1 MDTRRSTLRKLICA
15 GAFTAALTGTAAA
28 QFPMPSVNL
37 EQDKQRT
44 PDQIEKDRQLD
55 KAYQSA
61 TKKIPDQSVSNDPWS
76 GVRPTPPAAPEKKKQ
91 QASQGKKHA
100 E

>member
-1 MDTRRSTLRKLICA
+1 M
-15 GAFTAALTGTAAA
+15 GAAVFTAALTGTAFA
-28 QFPMPSVNL
+28 QLPMPSINL
-37 EQDKQRT
+37 EQEKRRS
-44 PDQIEKDRQLD
+44 PEEIEKDRQID

-61 TKKIPDQSVSNDPWS
+61 TKKIPDQNVSNDPWA

-91 QASQGKKHA
+91 RVSQNKKQQESQNKKPA